1 MSDQEPTPKRQFFR
15 LSRGFYLFFLV
26 AVSIIV
32 FFMARQFLMPIIL
45 SAISAGIYWPLHQ
58 RVARLITRPVIAA
71 LVSTIVIF
79 LIVLIPLGA
88 IGYFTVVRLLDF
100 AGYMTHNT
108 EIIISFFDELSGL
121 LDRIPFVGTIN
132 IREMLTGSRLLR
144 FIQDVGAWI
153 LDKIGSG
160 SENIVLIPL
169 QIFIYLYTLYFFLK
183 EGDSIAG
190 RIIGLLPLQQR
201 YQSMLADRFISV
213 TRAIL
218 KSTFVIGVIQGTI
231 GGVAVFLLGLP
242 AAILAGVLLLFLAI
256 IPDIGAV
263 FVWLPASVVLFV
275 RGEYIGGVIMILVGL
290 GIAVVGYILRPR
302 LIGDD
307 IQIHQILVLIGVLG
321 GIAVF
326 GIFGFIL
333 GPILISLFVI
343 LWQMFREAMF
353 EQHTE

>member
-1 MSDQEPTPKRQFFR
+1 
-15 LSRGFYLFFLV
+15 
-26 AVSIIV
+26 
-32 FFMARQFLMPIIL
+32 
-45 SAISAGIYWPLHQ
+45 
-58 RVARLITRPVIAA
+58 
-71 LVSTIVIF
+71 
-79 LIVLIPLGA
+79 
-88 IGYFTVVRLLDF
+88 
-100 AGYMTHNT
+100 
-108 EIIISFFDELSGL
+108 
-121 LDRIPFVGTIN
+121 
-132 IREMLTGSRLLR
+132 
-144 FIQDVGAWI
+144 
-153 LDKIGSG
+153 
-160 SENIVLIPL
+160 
-169 QIFIYLYTLYFFLK
+169 
-183 EGDSIAG
+183 
-190 RIIGLLPLQQR
+190 
-201 YQSMLADRFISV
+201 MLADRFISV